1 MKLKTYNTE
10 NLPSI
15 NHSKAGLYINSKA
28 GLFHLN
34 RTAVE
39 RMGLKDGDCIEFHQ
53 DEDSEEWDWYI
64 SKSKGGFALR
74 NKGKDTDE
82 LGLTFN
88 NKALAKLIFEQLKY
102 VKQTGRCLVA
112 AEPVKHNKIEY
123 WPLITAY
130 LFKS

>member
-10 NLPSI
+10 NLPNIS
-15 NHSKAGLYINSKA
+15 HSKAGLYINSKA

-34 RTAVE
+34 KTAVE

-53 DEDSEEWDWYI
+53 DEDGENDWYI
-64 SKSKGGFALR
+64 TKSKDGFALR
-74 NKGKDTDE
+74 NKGKDTDQ

-88 NKALAKLIFEQLKY
+88 NTALAKLMFEQLKY
-102 VKQTGRCLVA
+102 TKQTGRCLVA
-112 AEPVKHNKIEY
+112 AEPVKHNKNEY